1 MLLLRRHLLASLAGL
16 ASWPAMG
23 AARTAPPPLLLA
35 ESAPAGLDP
44 RPFLVSEKYDGVRAL
59 WDGRCLRFRSGRE
72 VHAPA
77 WFTARLPP
85 LALDGEL
92 WLGRGRFDVLS
103 GIVRRNVPVDEAW
116 RKLRYMAFELP
127 DAPGSFAERCARLRT
142 LAQRHADSPMIAVA
156 QERVDDG
163 AALKALLDQVVR
175 GGGEGLMLH
184 RADAAYVTGRSN
196 VLLKLKPLADAE
208 ATVIEIVAGQGKYA
222 GLMGAL
228 WLQTPEGRRF
238 KLGTGFSDELRRH
251 PPAVGNTVTYAYRG
265 LTSDGLPRFASFARL
280 HEEL

>member
-1 MLLLRRHLLASLAGL
+1 MPLLRRNLLASLAGL
-16 ASWPAMG
+16 ASWPAFGG
-23 AARTAPPPLLLA
+23 ARVAPPPLLLA

-44 RPFLVSEKYDGVRAL
+44 RPYLVSEKYDGVRAL
-59 WDGRCLRFRSGRE
+59 WDGHCLRFRSGRE

-77 WFTARLPP
+77 WFTARLPQ

-92 WLGRGRFDVLS
+92 WLGRGCFDVLS
-103 GIVRRNVPVDEAW
+103 GIVRRDVPVDEAW

-156 QERVDDG
+156 QERVDDA

-184 RADAAYVTGRSN
+184 RADAACVTGRSK

-238 KLGTGFSDELRRH
+238 KLGTGFSDDVRRH
-251 PPAVGNTVTYAYRG
+251 PPSVGSAVTYTYRG
-265 LTSDGLPRFASFARL
+265 MTSDGLPRFASFVRV